1 MALRHGREP
10 VRILVVD
17 DDPEALLY
25 VRNAFT
31 AAGYA
36 ALTTGDHQELSRVI
50 QEQKPHL
57 VLLDLMLPGTDGIKL
72 MKHVPELADLP
83 VIFISAY
90 GRDETIARALGA
102 GAADY

>member
-17 DDPEALLY
+17 DDPEALPY
-25 VRNAFT
+25 VRDALT

-36 ALTTGDHQELSRVI
+36 ALATGDHQELSRVI

-72 MKHVPELADLP
+72 MKHVPEGADLP